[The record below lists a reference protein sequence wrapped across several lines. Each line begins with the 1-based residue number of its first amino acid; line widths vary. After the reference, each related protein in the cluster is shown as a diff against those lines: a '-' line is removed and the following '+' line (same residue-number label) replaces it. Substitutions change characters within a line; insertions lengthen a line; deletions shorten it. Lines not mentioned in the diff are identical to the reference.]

1 MKTAKIRVFRR
12 MWLQRQQPSCV
23 CQQAQA
29 SSYRPLLAPML
40 VRLQLYVCDPF
51 AFKFNPL
58 CTEGSQAHQE
68 EPCVEAAAVDPAPEG
83 FCLNLHASFGQQL
96 RKLADVQRSL
106 GDCVLQE
113 LTRHCL
119 PQVVRIFG
127 GHFHSR
133 INFFQAASLLEYVA
147 CLQHLF
153 HRTAC
158 LSVAVRVTKMSPFGD
173 SNLYFVPE
181 AISSRSRHTRGRKA
195 RAYST

>member
-12 MWLQRQQPSCV
+12 MWLQRKQPSCV

-58 CTEGSQAHQE
+58 CTQGSQAHQE
-68 EPCVEAAAVDPAPEG
+68 EPCVKAAAVDPAPEG
-83 FCLNLHASFGQQL
+83 FCLNLHTSFGQQL
-96 RKLADVQRSL
+96 CKLADVQRSL
-106 GDCVLQE
+106 GNCVLQQ
-113 LTRHCL
+113 LARHCL
-119 PQVVRIFG
+119 PQVLRIFG
-127 GHFHSR
+127 GHFNSR

-153 HRTAC
+153 HRNAC
-158 LSVAVRVTKMSPFGD
+158 LSVAFWVTKMSPSGN
-173 SNLYFVPE
+173 SNLYF
-181 AISSRSRHTRGRKA
+181 IS
-195 RAYST
+195 

>member
-58 CTEGSQAHQE
+58 CTQGSQAHQE
-68 EPCVEAAAVDPAPEG
+68 EPCVEAAAVDAAPES

-133 INFFQAASLLEYVA
+133 INIFPSCKFIGIRGLFAAS
-147 CLQHLF
+147 F
-153 HRTAC
+153 PSKC
-158 LSVAVRVTKMSPFGD
+158 LSKCCFLGD
-173 SNLYFVPE
+173 KNVPLW
-181 AISSRSRHTRGRKA
+181 
-195 RAYST
+195 